1 MAHLR
6 CYSVPS
12 GESLTIVRY
21 HLISSHRISS
31 HLTDD
36 LLTEKLGLAG
46 LRSNFVL
53 ILIGRYLKLL
63 RGNYLAEYIAPI
75 IEPVANGSIVLE
87 FNLAHVNNRS
97 QVHLQEI
104 AHVQEICQKLIDTML
119 KTAFDLPLYVQTSPS
134 HPLSSCLEAYFSRSR
149 SRSINR
155 EIREICQG
163 IHAIIQERNEMHMF
177 SKIMAEVIF
186 RHFVCDYITNYKSQ
200 APLTFSGSIKSSKKD
215 KRLMSPSLPPN
226 GLPRIS
232 EALLA
237 IGSMH
242 TISPSSPLSLL
253 NEFVFLL
260 KPTVATLYNQLVV
273 RDDRSPWW

>member
-1 MAHLR
+1 M
-6 CYSVPS
+6 PS

-119 KTAFDLPLYVQTSPS
+119 KTAFDLPLYVQTSLILSRRALKHTSHDHDHDHNLSTERYAKYVKAFTPS
-134 HPLSSCLEAYFSRSR
+134 SKSATRCTCSPRSWPRSSSATLCATTLPTTRARRRSR
-149 SRSINR
+149 SRDR
-155 EIREICQG
+155 
-163 IHAIIQERNEMHMF
+163 
-177 SKIMAEVIF
+177 
-186 RHFVCDYITNYKSQ
+186 
-200 APLTFSGSIKSSKKD
+200 
-215 KRLMSPSLPPN
+215 
-226 GLPRIS
+226 
-232 EALLA
+232 
-237 IGSMH
+237 
-242 TISPSSPLSLL
+242 SSPPRRTS
-253 NEFVFLL
+253 
-260 KPTVATLYNQLVV
+260 A
-273 RDDRSPWW
+273 